1 MNFITKTDITAD
13 VEQLRADLNI
23 LLDKNN
29 GWPKEDFDLKMPGN
43 QLSATHRPGEDVWTD
58 GTGNLWDPVKEQF
71 IATEADFSEYNPYL
85 GEHTK
90 SVLEEI
96 AQKDGV
102 KLGRIRYMLL
112 EPKKG
117 LSIHKDFDFRYH
129 LVLNTNANALFGETM
144 QGDVKA
150 VCYHIPADGHVYKV
164 DTTREH
170 FVYNGGWED
179 RIHLVINVA

>member
-1 MNFITKTDITAD
+1 MNFISKTNVQAN
-13 VEQLRADLNI
+13 VEKLRADLDI
-23 LLDKNN
+23 LLAQNN
-29 GWPKEDFDLKMPGN
+29 GWPEEDFDLKMPGN

-58 GTGNLWDPVKEQF
+58 GTGNLWDPVKQQF

-85 GEHTK
+85 GSHTINF
-90 SVLEEI
+90 LEEL
-96 AQKDGV
+96 ALKEGV
-102 KLGRIRYMLL
+102 KFGRIRYMRLV
-112 EPKKG
+112 PKKG

-129 LVLNTNANALFGETM
+129 LVLNTNAGALFGEIT

-150 VCYHIPADGHVYKV
+150 VCYHLPADGYAYKV

>member
-1 MNFITKTDITAD
+1 
-13 VEQLRADLNI
+13 
-23 LLDKNN
+23 
-29 GWPKEDFDLKMPGN
+29 
-43 QLSATHRPGEDVWTD
+43 
-58 GTGNLWDPVKEQF
+58 
-71 IATEADFSEYNPYL
+71 
-85 GEHTK
+85 
-90 SVLEEI
+90 
-96 AQKDGV
+96 
-102 KLGRIRYMLL
+102 MLL

>member
-1 MNFITKTDITAD
+1 MKFITELNIQAD
-13 VEQLRADLNI
+13 VERLRADLN
-23 LLDKNN
+23 LLLEKHN

-43 QLSATHRPGEDVWTD
+43 QLSATHRPGEDIWTD

-71 IATEADFSEYNPYL
+71 VATEADFSEYNPYL
-85 GEHTK
+85 GEYTK
-90 SVLEEI
+90 SVLEELK
-96 AQKDGV
+96 QKEGV
-102 KLGRIRYMLL
+102 NLGRIRYMLL

-129 LVLNTNANALFGETM
+129 LVLNTNAGALFGETM

-150 VCYHIPADGHVYKV
+150 ACYHLPSNGIVYKV

-170 FVYNGGWED
+170 FVYNGGWEN
-179 RIHLVINVA
+179 RIHLVINKA